1 MAVPFSDLSAKAR
14 PGTTRHRLSKVP
26 AITALF
32 WAIKILTT
40 GMGETASDFLAHTLG
55 PLASVPLGFALFAV
69 AMVLQLR
76 ATKYVAWR
84 YWFAVA
90 MVSVFGTMIADVAH
104 VGLGIPYAFSTAF
117 FAVVLAFVLYLWWA
131 KEGTL
136 SIHSI
141 TTKPRELYYWA
152 AVVASFA
159 LGTAAGDLTAV
170 TLGWGFLASSVVF
183 AIAFAVPLIAGHFG
197 VNEVL
202 TFWAAY
208 IITRPL
214 GASIADWMGMP
225 TDRGGL
231 GWGTGLVSLIWAV
244 GIAVLVTIVARTK
257 NDIEWSTP

>member
-1 MAVPFSDLSAKAR
+1 MVASRRR
-14 PGTTRHRLSKVP
+14 PSKVP
-26 AITALF
+26 TITALF

-84 YWFAVA
+84 YWCAVA
-90 MVSVFGTMIADVAH
+90 MVSVFGTMIADAAH
-104 VGLGIPYAFSTAF
+104 VGLGIPYAVSTVF
-117 FAVVLAFVLYLWWA
+117 FALTLTSVLYVWWA
-131 KEGTL
+131 REGTL

-152 AVVASFA
+152 AVIASFA
-159 LGTAAGDLTAV
+159 QGTAAGDLTAV
-170 TLGWGFLASSVVF
+170 TLGWGFLASGVVF
-183 AIAFAVPLIAGHFG
+183 AIAFAVPLIAGRVG

-231 GWGTGLVSLIWAV
+231 GWGTGLVTLIWAA
-244 GIAVLVTIVARTK
+244 GIAVLVTIAARSK
-257 NDIEWSTP
+257 ADSEASTR